1 MRFGINLG
9 GGNLPHESRAE
20 ALEGRLEK
28 SRLAAKYGYYSLW
41 TGDAYLNNDFHATL
55 LLSRVAAEAP
65 GLELGMVGLLPLY
78 HPVEA
83 AEQIATL
90 DVICGGRFV
99 LAPALGWRDFQFD
112 GFGIPKSER
121 LSRFREVLAVMKQL
135 WSEPRVTHQGNHFQ
149 MADIP
154 SVGRPLQQPHPK
166 IYIAANQ
173 DRGVLRAARQ
183 SDGWLVSSRSTLP
196 TIRHQVELYREAAA
210 AAGKPGYISAKSWR
224 EMFIAESREEA
235 IRIARPHVEWLYQD
249 RAASGHSLELPEADR
264 IDVGFEQVLHRP
276 FHYRQPGWK
285 CVGEKSRIYTWELGI
300 QELILRC
307 QWPGMPNQD
316 SLRAVEL
323 RHSARKYC
331 PISPDLMP
339 GCATTAPPN
348 PPDKPS
354 CLVVSIRG

>member
-28 SRLAAKYGYYSLW
+28 SRLAAKYGYHSLW

-196 TIRHQVELYREAAA
+196 TIRRQVELYREAAA
-210 AAGKPGYISAKSWR
+210 AAGKPGYISAWR

-264 IDVGFEQVLHRP
+264 IDVGFEQVLTDRFIIGSP
-276 FHYRQPGWK
+276 VECVAEIEKYR
-285 CVGEKSRIYTWELGI
+285 ELGI

-323 RHSARKYC
+323 FGQEVLPHFA
-331 PISPDLMP
+331 
-339 GCATTAPPN
+339 
-348 PPDKPS
+348 
-354 CLVVSIRG
+354 